1 MAEQPISNK
10 DAIRNFEQKIIN
22 KSVMDLL
29 CFDGLADYLLEC
41 CSAEAKA
48 NTLSLCSLLPVLITA
63 IIVSGPTRI
72 GFLIAAISFLL
83 HQILDIA
90 NKKQAYRLQ
99 TFSFGTFYFD
109 HMCDTFSCMLIV
121 YIVGTLF
128 KISFNWL
135 WLLIFVFAILPFYIH
150 HLAMYY
156 TEYMCFPSIS
166 PVSEGTY
173 SLIFRITHSLNSLSH
188 WSSNPNCIRKAN

>member
-1 MAEQPISNK
+1 MTEQPISNK

-63 IIVSGPTRI
+63 IVVSGPTRI
-72 GFLIAAISFLL
+72 GFLMAAISFLL

-128 KISFNWL
+128 KISSNWL

-166 PVSEGTY
+166 PVSEGTL
-173 SLIFRITHSLNSLSH
+173 SLI
-188 WSSNPNCIRKAN
+188 